1 MVNEAELKRLEAGA
15 TETEPDG
22 LIEAEPDAACEADA
36 CGATDAADADKMDDP
51 EPAEANRFEVD

>member
-22 LIEAEPDAACEADA
+22 LIDAEPDAACEADA
-36 CGATDAADADKMDDP
+36 CGADAADADKMDDP